1 MPISRVS
8 IAAILTALTC
18 LPLLRDT
25 AIADTVYR
33 MPPKA
38 IADVLNAPPLP
49 VFIVNPAGDGF
60 AMVTP
65 LRYPPVA
72 DLARPMLRIAG
83 LRIDPQ
89 TNGIHHAYAYTSL
102 DIQRLHSGS
111 NNVAMAGKP
120 IHVVLPPGARVTS
133 FDF

>member
-1 MPISRVS
+1 MLISRVS
-8 IAAILTALTC
+8 IAAILIALTR

-25 AIADTVYR
+25 AIADTPYR

-65 LRYPPVA
+65 RYPPVA

-83 LRIDPQ
+83 RASIRRP
-89 TNGIHHAYAYTSL
+89 TASITPTRTPRSTSRACTAAQSCVTGET
-102 DIQRLHSGS
+102 DSRRP
-111 NNVAMAGKP
+111 AGGRTD
-120 IHVVLPPGARVTS
+120 HVVPL
-133 FDF
+133 